1 MQPRNLRVWQN
12 SRVSNESP
20 PPPRLFGIFLTV
32 FLDMLGFGMFIPDLQ
47 LRGLNLAAGALGLPA
62 DSKAIQLGLLV
73 GFSLAIFSIC
83 QVLFSP
89 ILGRLSDVRGR
100 RYVLLITAGMN
111 LVSYLLYGFAT
122 TFPLMLL
129 SRALGGAAAGNLG
142 VAFAYIADV
151 TTPQN
156 RAKGLG
162 MVGAAF
168 GLGFVLGPAAGVGL
182 LALGKNNPLFLGIA
196 GALLCAINVFYIWK
210 YLPESHHE
218 RSDDQPTLMQNFR
231 TALQVPALRILFLM
245 FFLVNLGFTNLE
257 TTYFQLLSDPRTI
270 FHLGEESAKHIGG
283 IVLTIVGINTV
294 FIQGFLLPRIGHKF
308 GEVKLVR
315 IGLLVLIPG
324 LALTPFAPF
333 WVPALIIMIL
343 IGYGLGFTNPNVNS
357 LISRSSPKSMQGGIF
372 GITQALGS
380 LARIL
385 GPLMSAPL
393 FRTSPS
399 APYLLGAGLLLI
411 PAVAAWSLKPPPE
424 E

>member
-1 MQPRNLRVWQN
+1 
-12 SRVSNESP
+12 
-20 PPPRLFGIFLTV
+20 
-32 FLDMLGFGMFIPDLQ
+32 MLGFGMFIPDLQ
-47 LRGLNLAAGALGLPA
+47 LRGLDLAARQLGLPA
-62 DSKAIQLGLLV
+62 DSKAVQLGMLV
-73 GFSLAIFSIC
+73 GFSLAIFSIF

-100 RYVLLITAGMN
+100 RYVLLITAGLN
-111 LVSYLLYGFAT
+111 LFSYLMYGFAT
-122 TFPLMLL
+122 AYPVMLL
-129 SRALGGAAAGNLG
+129 SRALGGIAAGNLG

-168 GLGFVLGPAAGVGL
+168 GLGFVLGPATGVGL
-182 LALGKNNPLFLGIA
+182 LALGHNNPLYLGIA
-196 GALLCAINVFYIWK
+196 GALLCALNIFFIWK

-218 RSDDQPTLMQNFR
+218 RGGEKSGLIQNFR
-231 TALQVPALRILFLM
+231 TAMQVPALRILFVM

-270 FHLGEESAKHIGG
+270 FHLGEESAKHLGG
-283 IVLTIVGINTV
+283 IVLTIVGLNTA
-294 FIQGFLLPRIGHKF
+294 FIQGFLLRRIGHKF
-308 GEVKLVR
+308 GEVKLIR
-315 IGLLVLIPG
+315 FGLIALIPG

-333 WVPALIIMIL
+333 WIPALCIMIL
-343 IGYGLGFTNPNVNS
+343 IGYGLGFTNPNVS
-357 LISRSSPKSMQGGIF
+357 SMISRNAPRTMQGGIF

-385 GPLMSAPL
+385 GPLISAPL
-393 FRTSPS
+393 FRASPS
-399 APYLLGAGLLLI
+399 APYLLGAGLLII
-411 PAVAAWSLKPPPE
+411 PAAAAWALKPPPE